1 MAQDGRRISANPQ
14 TTNGTGKKAKQ
25 NNMEGPSVSNG
36 TASFVCFNGR
46 CEMIT
51 RKNGKFRQK
60 GCRHDATTP
69 REEILEALI
78 EELRSLQQLHEY
90 EVGPEDAALAV
101 SRARLNE
108 LVPID
113 NTEEAKETVTDS
125 IIKKLEVYIENN
137 GTVAPFLQ
145 SEKDDIRLEV
155 LDEVGKL
162 EEEKRRACFA

>member
-1 MAQDGRRISANPQ
+1 M
-14 TTNGTGKKAKQ
+14 
-25 NNMEGPSVSNG
+25 
-36 TASFVCFNGR
+36 
-46 CEMIT
+46 
-51 RKNGKFRQK
+51 
-60 GCRHDATTP
+60 TP
-69 REEILEALI
+69 REILD
-78 EELRSLQQLHEY
+78 
-90 EVGPEDAALAV
+90 GPEDAALAV

-137 GTVAPFLQ
+137 VTVAPFLQ

-162 EEEKRRACFA
+162 EEENAAHVSLLKTYSERIAELERLANGL